1 VKVGDLVQD
10 EFGTIGVVV
19 TLDTNHHH
27 NLVQVVLPEGT
38 GYGEVLPWIIGNN
51 LEVINESR

>member
-1 VKVGDLVQD
+1 MKVGDLVQD
-10 EFGTIGVVV
+10 EFQTIGVVV
-19 TLDTNHHH
+19 ALDKNPH

-51 LEVINESR
+51 LEVINEDR